1 MVQNTIQT
9 VKLNYSNKFYESIG
23 LQSLVVVQV
32 VAVVVAGVAEAVAL
46 AAVKIL
52 DFFFIYL
59 CHYHSQQIFIKSF
72 LIIILVYTQYR
83 YQ

>member
-1 MVQNTIQT
+1 M
-9 VKLNYSNKFYESIG
+9 
-23 LQSLVVVQV
+23 
-32 VAVVVAGVAEAVAL
+32 VAVVVVGDAEAVAL

-59 CHYHSQQIFIKSF
+59 CHYHTQQTFTKSC
-72 LIIILVYTQYR
+72 LIMILVYTQCI

>member
-1 MVQNTIQT
+1 MV
-9 VKLNYSNKFYESIG
+9 E
-23 LQSLVVVQV
+23 V
-32 VAVVVAGVAEAVAL
+32 VAVVVAGDAEAVAL
-46 AAVKIL
+46 VAVKIL

-59 CHYHSQQIFIKSF
+59 CDYHSQQTFIKSF

>member
-1 MVQNTIQT
+1 M
-9 VKLNYSNKFYESIG
+9 
-23 LQSLVVVQV
+23 
-32 VAVVVAGVAEAVAL
+32 VAVVVAGDAEAVAL
-46 AAVKIL
+46 VAVKIL

-59 CHYHSQQIFIKSF
+59 CHYHSQQTFIKSF

>member
-1 MVQNTIQT
+1 MV
-9 VKLNYSNKFYESIG
+9 E
-23 LQSLVVVQV
+23 V
-32 VAVVVAGVAEAVAL
+32 VAVVVAGDAEAVAL
-46 AAVKIL
+46 VAVKIL

-59 CHYHSQQIFIKSF
+59 CHYHSQQTFIKSF

>member
-1 MVQNTIQT
+1 MV
-9 VKLNYSNKFYESIG
+9 E
-23 LQSLVVVQV
+23 V
-32 VAVVVAGVAEAVAL
+32 VAVVVAGDAEGVAL

-59 CHYHSQQIFIKSF
+59 CHYHTQQTFIKSC
-72 LIIILVYTQYR
+72 LIMILVYTQCI